1 MLTVVRVKPQF
12 ACDALYD
19 NYGDKVLVHS
29 HSALAISLTKQLDDK
44 KKILAEKVTR
54 EVFIEY
60 DIKWHSR
67 NEINK
72 IIKIRLREQFQKGSM
87 NNMVEISDL
96 EANFLRVPLSM
107 VLDSITKQVSH
118 YVKHCT
124 EKTLSQQQETA
135 CLRKKGQVDNL
146 ESPFDVTDKYINI
159 LSLLNSSI
167 EI

>member
-1 MLTVVRVKPQF
+1 
-12 ACDALYD
+12 
-19 NYGDKVLVHS
+19 LVHS
-29 HSALAISLTKQLDDK
+29 HSALALSLTKQLDDK

-107 VLDSITKQVSH
+107 VLDSITK
-118 YVKHCT
+118 
-124 EKTLSQQQETA
+124 
-135 CLRKKGQVDNL
+135 
-146 ESPFDVTDKYINI
+146 
-159 LSLLNSSI
+159 
-167 EI
+167 